1 VSTCPGC
8 GAEVSFA
15 VQETR
20 VLTGTC
26 AGCQRVTTLI
36 EGPLPL
42 GTAVPGAGEETPSEG
57 AVAGEGPECAECG
70 SPLTV
75 AAREDGMLEVSCAEC
90 ETVTTFVPEG
100 SSPPRAPRDRE
111 ERSPSRGDRPRR
123 REESSSSGDAGFS
136 NARPCRQC
144 GAPLKFTTD
153 AEGVLTGECS
163 SCGNRFTLPP
173 RRDSGSGRGDRG
185 GYSSR
190 GPPRYGRKPGG
201 WSGGGGS
208 GGGSSGGRP
217 SRYGGS
223 SGGYA
228 RRERSSDG
236 DDSGDDRR
244 RRRPRRE

>member
-1 VSTCPGC
+1 
-8 GAEVSFA
+8 
-15 VQETR
+15 

-42 GTAVPGAGEETPSEG
+42 GTAVPGDGEEVPSDG
-57 AVAGEGPECAECG
+57 GIAGGGPECAECG

-75 AAREDGMLEVSCAEC
+75 SARDDGMLEVACSEC
-90 ETVTTFVPEG
+90 ETTTTFVPQG
-100 SSPPRAPRDRE
+100 TPPPRAPRERDDR
-111 ERSPSRGDRPRR
+111 PSRDDRPRR
-123 REESSSSGDAGFS
+123 RDDDSGGGMS

-153 AEGVLTGECS
+153 DEGVLTGECS

-173 RRDSGSGRGDRG
+173 RRDSGAGRGDRG
-185 GYSSR
+185 GYSPR

-201 WSGGGGS
+201 WSGGGG
-208 GGGSSGGRP
+208 GSYGGRP
-217 SRYGGS
+217 RSGGS
-223 SGGYA
+223 SGGYG
-228 RRERSSDG
+228 RRERSVDS